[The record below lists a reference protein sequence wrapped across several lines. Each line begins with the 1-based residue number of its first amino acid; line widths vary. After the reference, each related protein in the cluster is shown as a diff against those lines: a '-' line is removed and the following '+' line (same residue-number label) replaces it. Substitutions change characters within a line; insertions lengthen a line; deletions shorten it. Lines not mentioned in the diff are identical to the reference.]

1 MAGAKWHKSAPVF
14 IDKEYVPVDFCARFG
29 YYVNV
34 PNGAHKSGLQMLK
47 VRISFLSS
55 FRKL

>member
-1 MAGAKWHKSAPVF
+1 MVGAKWCKSASMF
-14 IDKEYVPVDFCARFG
+14 IDKEYVPVEFCARFG

-34 PNGAHKSGLQMLK
+34 PDGAHKSGSQMLK

-55 FRKL
+55 FCKS